1 MIISTNLGFLW
12 NFAFLSQ
19 QNKEVFFTLLAQ
31 CQQLFNRLVSAFRRR
46 RRRPRLNTARF
57 PNLPWSR
64 SPHGLRLRP
73 YIVLRFLFSLPIF
86 LVEACNTCAGFDNSS
101 GRRSTRWSW
110 LFYKFPPM
118 TGPRVRVGHSFKFLI
133 PLKRKLKVRW
143 ARKKI
148 VSFHRRR
155 QITVYFSRLNFT

>member
-31 CQQLFNRLVSAFRRR
+31 CQQVFNRLVSAFRRR

-101 GRRSTRWSW
+101 GRRSTDCS
-110 LFYKFPPM
+110 
-118 TGPRVRVGHSFKFLI
+118 TN
-133 PLKRKLKVRW
+133 
-143 ARKKI
+143 
-148 VSFHRRR
+148 
-155 QITVYFSRLNFT
+155 SRLWLGPGYVSGFRSNSSFRSNENWRSDGQGKKLYPSIAGGRSQCIFPA

>member
-31 CQQLFNRLVSAFRRR
+31 CQQVFNRLVSAFRRR

-86 LVEACNTCAGFDNSS
+86 LVEACNTVLASIIPVEGEVLVEADCSTNSRLWLGPGYVSGIRSNSS
-101 GRRSTRWSW
+101 FRSNENWRSDGQGKKLYPSIAGGRSQCI
-110 LFYKFPPM
+110 FP
-118 TGPRVRVGHSFKFLI
+118 
-133 PLKRKLKVRW
+133 
-143 ARKKI
+143 A
-148 VSFHRRR
+148 
-155 QITVYFSRLNFT
+155 